1 MVMDIGYDYELWWT
15 RPKIRDEDTPLTI
28 WHLLLLFILL
38 LGALVLSTI
47 TFCIEINGRKMN
59 HKMRVWLKIMMA
71 MVAEIIGAIQRSKK
85 WLVCGLVKFATAVAR
100 LICPDLLG

>member
-1 MVMDIGYDYELWWT
+1 MDIGYDYELWWT

-59 HKMRVWLKIMMA
+59 HKMRVWLKI
-71 MVAEIIGAIQRSKK
+71 IILS
-85 WLVCGLVKFATAVAR
+85 
-100 LICPDLLG
+100 